1 MNNSVQWYYTSKN
14 DIHINF
20 CIFHDFHLLFTFAN
34 WMLSWIAIQRKSKC
48 TILFAFTNTCL
59 VHRICRLVKLWS
71 FDQIYGETH
80 VMFNNIINII
90 RGQMHVHW
98 YYTRTKYRDVS
109 LIQFFASYFNSE
121 RTSSFPINFRITIW
135 YQWIQCF
142 LRTYHYQCSGSKSAA
157 CYTLRFIKRQKIDHV
172 VACYR
177 PPQTPRW
184 QSVLLVKP
192 EDIKFIDR
200 TNFSYASFFGHHVFG
215 HHDRKASC
223 TSFR

>member
-1 MNNSVQWYYTSKN
+1 
-14 DIHINF
+14 
-20 CIFHDFHLLFTFAN
+20 
-34 WMLSWIAIQRKSKC
+34 MLSWIAIQRKSKC

-121 RTSSFPINFRITIW
+121 RTSSFPINFRITTENYFDINGFNAFCAL
-135 YQWIQCF
+135 I
-142 LRTYHYQCSGSKSAA
+142 
-157 CYTLRFIKRQKIDHV
+157 II
-172 VACYR
+172 
-177 PPQTPRW
+177 
-184 QSVLLVKP
+184 SVPEVNQRHAIHFVLSNVKKLITWLHAIALLKL
-192 EDIKFIDR
+192 
-200 TNFSYASFFGHHVFG
+200 
-215 HHDRKASC
+215 HDDKA
-223 TSFR
+223 FYW